1 MVTLKKLAM
10 AALLLFA
17 GVGSALS
24 QNFNLSK
31 FTNAQG
37 LPQNYIYSLVQDDN
51 GFVWIGMAEGLSR
64 YDGLHFINSST
75 RDSLSDNYISD
86 MIIDTDGLLWCGH
99 GNGTF
104 TYNDGRKFVKMP
116 AVDEMQAPI
125 KDMCLD
131 DRGNIWAVEQNMGI
145 VKISP
150 DHKMTT
156 YFDDEMFGGR
166 MYTSICAVNS
176 MILLVGTSD
185 GLLTVRVDV
194 DGTVHAPEE
203 IDDLPATTVNCIKPT
218 RRGSDYWVGFDDGS
232 IYRYS
237 PTNGAHLLSQCTK
250 ACSSGKIAAY
260 DIRAIYEEESG
271 NLYLA
276 TWGDG
281 VKEWEYRE
289 DTQDYVEAL
298 TLDEQNGLG
307 NNYVADIMVDR
318 EGIFWFATYGSG
330 VVAWINNYFAQ
341 YNLADIGLS
350 RSRVISSQI
359 HGERLWLGLTDGLIN
374 MDTKCMSNFEY
385 LDATSGL
392 PDRKDITR
400 IVFDDKRHVQYV
412 GTRGEGVYIRRDGES
427 RYRRLALGDIQHSQ
441 MTVNDMT
448 LDSAK
453 LYIATTGGLVV
464 YDINSAKTRVFTTT
478 EGLPHNN
485 VNFVKLDREGQLWFG
500 TKDSGIAMLFNDD
513 EFDVHRLA
521 DVPVDVAGMSFDDR
535 DRFWLATVNNGI
547 LCTNNDSV
555 VSITTSDGL
564 YKNYC
569 YGISRDGNGHIWIC
583 HQPGLSCID
592 LSNGNIR
599 TYGQGSGMDYEFN
612 GATQAPN
619 GDIWFTT
626 AVGAVHYISAY
637 DRRNSVAPIMNLTN
651 VVISGHKHDIHD
663 EIDLS
668 YPYSGDPDKLEFEF
682 VGICMKDQSNVT
694 YEYWMQRLDE
704 KSEPHWM
711 PLGTQ
716 NHKEFDYIP
725 DGDYILNI
733 RAFNSSGIVSQ
744 QPLKIRIHIDKP
756 FWKMFWFP
764 IFAFVLLILGVRSF
778 SKWRERKLMARQK
791 ELEDEVARQTKEI
804 NEKKNEIERKNKDI
818 TGSITYANRIQTA
831 VLPSRT
837 SLKDLP
843 FADSLLMFRPRD
855 IVSGDFYWF
864 SMYGDHALI
873 CCADCTGHGV
883 PGAFMTLI
891 GTTILNDATRD
902 PEMRH
907 PKPLLEKLDSE
918 VKQTLNKNQTVET
931 RDGMDCVIIDV
942 DMKTGVMVSAAAKRP
957 LFIVRKGK
965 LTTIKGTRRAIGDV
979 WNDNEF
985 TETTTQ
991 LLDGDCLYM
1000 CSDGYTDQLGAD
1012 PSKDETT
1019 HAKIDDDD
1027 AVKFSTKRFT
1037 SMLEDIS
1044 ALPMEDQLR
1053 KLNENYDAWRHNVDP
1068 VDDVIVMGFRYSDA
1082 AKEAKKN

>member
-1 MVTLKKLAM
+1 MNKLAM
-10 AALLLFA
+10 VALALFGLA
-17 GVGSALS
+17 HASLA

-37 LPQNYIYSLVQDDN
+37 LPQNYIYSLVQDNN
-51 GFVWIGMAEGLSR
+51 GFVWIGMGEGLSR
-64 YDGLHFINSST
+64 YDGLHFTNYSR
-75 RDSLSDNYISD
+75 RDSLSDNFISD
-86 MIIDTDGLLWCGH
+86 MLIDTDGLLWCGH
-99 GNGTF
+99 GNGSF
-104 TYNDGRKFVKMP
+104 SYNDGRKFIKLP
-116 AVDEMQAPI
+116 HDEQMNAPI

-156 YFDDEMFGGR
+156 FFDDDIFGGR

-185 GLLTVRVDV
+185 GLMTVRVDV
-194 DGTVHAPEE
+194 DGSLRAPEE
-203 IDDLPATTVNCIKPT
+203 IEDLPMTTVNCITPT

-237 PTNGAHLLSQCTK
+237 PTNGAQLLSQCTK
-250 ACSSGKIAAY
+250 VCSSGRVAAY
-260 DIRAIYEEESG
+260 DVRAIYEEESG

-281 VKEWEYRE
+281 VKEWEFRE
-289 DTQDYVEAL
+289 ETNDYVEAL

-307 NNYVADIMVDR
+307 NNYVSDIMVDR

-341 YNLADIGLS
+341 YNLADVGLAKT
-350 RSRVISSQI
+350 RVVSAQV

-374 MDTKCMSNFEY
+374 MDTKCISNYEY
-385 LDATSGL
+385 YDKMSGL
-392 PDRKDITR
+392 PDRKDIIRT
-400 IVFDDKRHVQYV
+400 VFDDKRGVQYV
-412 GTRGEGVYIRRDGES
+412 ATKGEGVFVRKTTDDKF
-427 RYRRLALGDIQHSQ
+427 RRLNMGDIQRSQ
-441 MTVNDMT
+441 MSVNDMAI
-448 LDSAK
+448 DSAA
-453 LYIATTGGLVV
+453 LYVATTGGLIV
-464 YDINSAKTRVFTTT
+464 YDIETQSAKVFTTAD
-478 EGLPHNN
+478 GLPHNN
-485 VNFVKLDREGQLWFG
+485 INFVKLDRDGQLWLG
-500 TKDSGIAMLFNDD
+500 PKDSGIAMLVNGD

-521 DVPVDVAGMSFDDR
+521 DSPIDVAGMAFDDR

-555 VSITTSDGL
+555 VSITTADGL
-564 YKNYC
+564 HKNYC
-569 YGISRDGNGHIWIC
+569 YGISEDGNGHIWVC

-599 TYGQGSGMDYEFN
+599 TYGQGSGMDFEFN
-612 GATQAPN
+612 GAVSAPN
-619 GDIWFTT
+619 GDIWLSTT
-626 AVGAVHYISAY
+626 AGAVHYISAY
-637 DRRNSVAPIMNLTN
+637 DRRNSVAPIMNLTS
-651 VVISGHKHDIHD
+651 VLVSGHRHDIHD
-663 EIDLS
+663 EIDLA
-668 YPYSGDPDKLEFEF
+668 YPYRGEPDKLEFEF

-694 YEYWMQRLDE
+694 YEYWMQRLDDDVA
-704 KSEPHWM
+704 SPRWM

-725 DGDYILNI
+725 DGDYILNV

-764 IFAFVLLILGVRSF
+764 FLAFIALILSVRSF
-778 SKWRERKLMARQK
+778 AKWREKKLMARQQ

-831 VLPSRT
+831 VLPSRA
-837 SLKDLP
+837 SLKDIP
-843 FADSLLMFRPRD
+843 FADSLLIFRPRD

-864 SMYGDHALI
+864 NMYGSHALI
-873 CCADCTGHGV
+873 CCGDCTGHGV

-902 PEMRH
+902 VAMRH
-907 PKPLLEKLDSE
+907 PKPLLEKLDKE

-931 RDGMDCVIIDV
+931 RDGMDCSIIDV
-942 DMKTGVMVSAAAKRP
+942 DMQTGVMVSAAAKRP
-957 LFIVRKGK
+957 IFIVRKGK

-985 TETTTQ
+985 NETTTQ
-991 LLDGDCLYM
+991 LLDGDCIYM
-1000 CSDGYTDQLGAD
+1000 CSDGFTDQLGSDAPGD
-1012 PSKDETT
+1012 IVNEE
-1019 HAKIDDDD
+1019 D

-1037 SMLEDIS
+1037 NLLEDIS
-1044 ALPMEDQLR
+1044 QLPMEEQLR
-1053 KLNENYDAWRHNVDP
+1053 KLNEAYDTWRHNIDP
-1068 VDDVIVMGFRYSDA
+1068 VDDVIVMGFKF
-1082 AKEAKKN
+1082 KETKA